1 MKYWWH
7 KHWRAPVIGVVAFF
21 IGGAIGLSA
30 KTETKTVT
38 TTVSQ
43 ITTVPGPVRV
53 RTTTGQAEQPAPA
66 PAPSATPAS
75 SGGDGG
81 SGGGGG
87 GTQHYQGSGL
97 TRLGTITVPST
108 STLEWTASRG
118 GLHIFDDENSV
129 EVDSQRS
136 SGRTVLNGGTYHHFL
151 VNSAADWT
159 ITIRPQ

>member
-1 MKYWWH
+1 VKYWWH
-7 KHWRAPVIGVVAFF
+7 KHWPAPVIGVVAFF
-21 IGGAIGLSA
+21 IGGAIGLSG

-43 ITTVPGPVRV
+43 ETTVPRPGRV
-53 RTTTGQAEQPAPA
+53 RTTTGQAEQSAPA
-66 PAPSATPAS
+66 PAPNTTPAS
-75 SGGDGG
+75 SGGGGG
-81 SGGGGG
+81 SEGGGG
-87 GTQHYQGSGL
+87 GTQHFEGSGL
-97 TRLGTITVPST
+97 KRLGTITVPST

-118 GLHIFDDENSV
+118 GLHIFDDENTV

-136 SGRTVLNGGTYHHFL
+136 SGQTVLNGGTYHHFL